1 MILDEI
7 DDYLARFVAFPSEP
21 ARHAVCLWIAH
32 THLIDCFESTPRL
45 VLSSAEKQSGKT
57 RCLEIISLLVP
68 TGRHTASISPAAL
81 FRLIEEGP
89 TPTILFDEFDTVFG
103 DKSKDGSE
111 DMRSLINSGHRRGA
125 LTYRCQMP
133 SMKVKAFPVFAP
145 IALAGIG
152 HLPDTITDRSVL
164 IQMRR
169 RSPAEVIESFR
180 IRIHEPIGLGLQ
192 ERLADWAQEN
202 SQALDGYIP
211 NNPLED
217 RPADVWEPLLAIGE
231 IAGQPWAARSF
242 TAAQTLSN
250 PQNTAESL
258 GVELLRNIRTV
269 WPAQQ
274 TSLTVSALITSLCE
288 VEEMRWAE
296 HHGRGLNPRS
306 LSQILKK
313 FEVQSRRTAEA
324 NVYDYSSLRDAWVRY
339 LGVGPPSLQPP
350 QPPQPPQMD
359 LMDEMDLLRKEGQ
372 A

>member
-1 MILDEI
+1 MILD
-7 DDYLARFVAFPSEP
+7 DVDTYLGRFVAFPSDG
-21 ARHAVCLWIAH
+21 ARHAVTLWVTH
-32 THLIDCFESTPRL
+32 THLLDCFDSTPRL
-45 VLSSAEKQSGKT
+45 VLTSPEKQSGKT

-68 TGRHTASISPAAL
+68 NELHTTSVTPAAL
-81 FRLIEEGP
+81 FRMIDKGP
-89 TPTILFDEFDTVFG
+89 TPTVLFDEYDTMFG
-103 DKSKDGSE
+103 HRPTEGAE
-111 DMRSLINSGHRRGA
+111 DLRALINAGHRRGV
-125 LTYRCQMP
+125 TIPRCVPP
-133 SMKVKAFPVFAP
+133 SMDPKRFSTFAAV
-145 IALAGIG
+145 ALAGIG
-152 HLPDTITDRSVL
+152 ELPDTITDRSVL

-231 IAGQPWAARSF
+231 IAGQSWAARSF

-274 TSLTVSALITSLCE
+274 TSLTVSVLITILCE